1 MTLFKTSKLSMAGFS
16 FPAMPLAAFLQ
27 SKYILLMPLYAIT
40 MGLDAKAIAGIF
52 FTTKMFDVVTDPIF
66 GVVSD
71 RYRTPWGRRRPWLVI
86 GTLILMVAIYM
97 LFIPTGKVGA
107 NYLFGWLI
115 VVYIG
120 WTLTTVSHTAWALEL
135 SPDYDQR
142 TQITGWLQVA
152 AMIGMMLVALT
163 PAVLEQLGTPTH
175 AEKVAAVG
183 WMLIVLLPVAVFTC
197 LRSLPEPEAPPP
209 AHIGFRRALAI
220 VAGNWALLRLLAAN
234 AAITAAYA
242 VVQALFVFFVTSTLL
257 LGERTGFILF
267 FLMVGG
273 MVFIPVWVKLA
284 QHFTKHATMQ
294 LAVLYGMAVPVLLFF
309 LPPER
314 LWLTALAFLFV
325 GAITS
330 AHELLPRT
338 MMADVCDQDQAES
351 GTERMGLYY
360 ALLQLS
366 SKLAAGFMASAIY
379 MGLSWLGFD
388 AKTGGQNSQAMIDDV
403 RYLIVFTPIAAY
415 VVVLL
420 LMWRYPIDRERQKE
434 LRRVIDERS
443 GNAS

>member
-1 MTLFKTSKLSMAGFS
+1 MTVFRTSKLRMAGFAL
-16 FPAMPLAAFLQ
+16 PGTPLAGFLQ

-40 MGLDAKAIAGIF
+40 MGLDTKAIAGIF

-66 GVVSD
+66 GIVSD
-71 RYRTPWGRRRPWLVI
+71 RYETPWGRRRPWLVI
-86 GTLILMVAIYM
+86 GTVILVLAIYM
-97 LFIPTGKVGA
+97 LFIPGEQVGSS
-107 NYLFGWLI
+107 YLFGWLI

-142 TQITGWLQVA
+142 TDITGWLQVA
-152 AMIGMMLVALT
+152 AMIGMMLAALT
-163 PAVLEQLGTPTH
+163 PAVMEQLGSPTH
-175 AEKVAAVG
+175 EEKVAAVG
-183 WMLIVLLPVAVFTC
+183 WMLIILLPIAVIIC
-197 LRSLPEPEAPPP
+197 LRSLPEPKTPPR
-209 AHIGFRRALAI
+209 AHIGIRRALAI

-242 VVQALFVFFVTSTLL
+242 VVQSLFVFYVTYTLL
-257 LGERTGFILF
+257 LGDRTGFTLF
-267 FLMVGG
+267 FLMLGG

-284 QHFTKHATMQ
+284 QRFTKHATMQ
-294 LAVLYGMAVPVLLFF
+294 IAVLYGMLAPALLLF
-309 LPPER
+309 LPPGQ

-338 MMADVCDQDQAES
+338 MMADVCDHDQAES

-360 ALLQLS
+360 SLLQLS
-366 SKLAAGFMASAIY
+366 SKLAAGLMASGIY
-379 MGLSWLGFD
+379 MALAWIGFD
-388 AKTGGQNSQAMIDDV
+388 PNTGAENSQEMIDNV

-415 VVVLL
+415 VLVLL
-420 LMWRYPIDRERQKE
+420 LMWKYPIDRERQKE
-434 LRRVIDERS
+434 LRRIIDAR
-443 GNAS
+443 GDA

>member
-1 MTLFKTSKLSMAGFS
+1 MTLFKTSKRSMTGFA

-66 GVVSD
+66 GIVSD
-71 RYRTPWGRRRPWLVI
+71 RYTTRWGRRRPWLVL
-86 GTLILMVAIYM
+86 GTLVLMLAIYM

-115 VVYIG
+115 IVYIG
-120 WTLTTVSHTAWALEL
+120 WTMTTVSHTAWALEL
-135 SPDYDQR
+135 SADYDQR
-142 TQITGWLQVA
+142 TQITGWLQVS
-152 AMIGMMLVALT
+152 AMIGMMLVALA
-163 PAVLEQLGTPTH
+163 PALLEQFGSPTH
-175 AEKVAAVG
+175 ADKVAAVG
-183 WMLIVLLPVAVFTC
+183 WMLIVLLPIAVFVC
-197 LRSLPEPEAPPP
+197 LRSLPEPTAPPP

-257 LGERTGFILF
+257 LGDRTGFVLF

-284 QHFTKHATMQ
+284 QHFSKHATMQ
-294 LAVLYGMAVPVLLFF
+294 LAVLYGMVVPALLFF
-309 LPPER
+309 LPPGH
-314 LWLTALAFLFV
+314 LWLTAGAFLFV

-338 MMADVCDQDQAES
+338 MMADVCDHDQAES
-351 GTERMGLYY
+351 GTEQMGLYY
-360 ALLQLS
+360 SLLQLS
-366 SKLAAGFMASAIY
+366 SKLAAGLMASAIY
-379 MGLSWLGFD
+379 MGLAWVGFD
-388 AKTGGQNSQAMIDDV
+388 AKVGGQNSQAMIDNV

-415 VVVLL
+415 VLVLL
-420 LMWRYPIDRERQKE
+420 LMWKYPINRERQKE
-434 LRRVIDERS
+434 LRRIIEARGD
-443 GNAS
+443 N

>member
-1 MTLFKTSKLSMAGFS
+1 MTLFKTSKLSMAGFA

-66 GVVSD
+66 GVISD
-71 RYRTPWGRRRPWLVI
+71 RYTTPWGRRRPWLVI
-86 GTLILMVAIYM
+86 GTLILMLAIYM

-107 NYLFGWLI
+107 NYLFGWLV

-135 SPDYDQR
+135 SSDYDQR
-142 TQITGWLQVA
+142 THITGWLQVA

-163 PAVLEQLGTPTH
+163 PAVLEQLGAPTH

-183 WMLIVLLPVAVFTC
+183 WMLIILLPIAVFVC
-197 LRSLPEPEAPPP
+197 LRSLAEPKTPPP
-209 AHIGFRRALAI
+209 AHVSLRRALAI
-220 VAGNWALLRLLAAN
+220 IAGNWALLRLLAAN

-242 VVQALFVFFVTSTLL
+242 VVQALFVFFVTYTLM
-257 LGERTGFILF
+257 LGDRTGFILF

-273 MVFIPVWVKLA
+273 TAFIPVWVKLSER
-284 QHFTKHATMQ
+284 FSKHRTMQ
-294 LAVLYGMAVPVLLFF
+294 LAVLYGMVAPALLFF
-309 LPPER
+309 LPPGQ
-314 LWLTALAFLFV
+314 LWLSALAFLFV

-338 MMADVCDQDQAES
+338 MMADVCDYDQAES

-360 ALLQLS
+360 SLLQLS
-366 SKLAAGFMASAIY
+366 SKLAAGLMASGIY
-379 MGLSWLGFD
+379 VGLSWLGFD
-388 AKTGGQNSQAMIDDV
+388 AKTGGQNTQAMIDDV
-403 RYLIVFTPIAAY
+403 RYLIVFTPMVAY
-415 VVVLL
+415 VLVLL
-420 LMWRYPIDRERQKE
+420 LMWKYPIDRNRQKE
-434 LRRVIDERS
+434 LRRIIDEHS
-443 GNAS
+443 VA

>member
-1 MTLFKTSKLSMAGFS
+1 MTLFKTSKLSMAGFA
-16 FPAMPLAAFLQ
+16 FPAMPLAGFLQ
-27 SKYILLMPLYAIT
+27 SKYILLMPLYAIS

-66 GVVSD
+66 GIVSD
-71 RYRTPWGRRRPWLVI
+71 RYRTPWGRRRPWLVV
-86 GTLILMVAIYM
+86 GTLILMLAIYM
-97 LFIPTGKVGA
+97 LFVPTGQVGSG
-107 NYLFGWLI
+107 YLFGWLV
-115 VVYIG
+115 VVYVG
-120 WTLTTVSHTAWALEL
+120 WTLTTEL
-135 SPDYDQR
+135 STDYDQR
-142 TQITGWLQVA
+142 TDITGWLQVA

-163 PAVLEQLGTPTH
+163 PAILEQMGSPTH

-183 WMLIVLLPVAVFTC
+183 WMLIVLLPVAVFVC

-209 AHIGFRRALAI
+209 THIGFRRALVI

-242 VVQALFVFFVTSTLL
+242 VVQSLFVFFVTYTLM
-257 LGERTGFILF
+257 LGDRTGFTLF
-267 FLMVGG
+267 FLMIGG

-294 LAVLYGMAVPVLLFF
+294 LAVIYGMVVPALMFF
-309 LPPER
+309 LPPGQ

-330 AHELLPRT
+330 AHEMLPRT
-338 MMADVCDQDQAES
+338 MMADVCDHDQAES
-351 GTERMGLYY
+351 GSERMGLYY

-366 SKLAAGFMASAIY
+366 SKLAAGLMASGIY
-379 MGLSWLGFD
+379 MALSWIGFD
-388 AKTGGQNSQAMIDDV
+388 PDAGAENSQAMIDNV

-415 VVVLL
+415 LLVLL
-420 LMWRYPIDRERQKE
+420 LMWKYPIDRKRQKE
-434 LRRVIDERS
+434 LRRIIDERGS
-443 GNAS
+443 A

>member
-1 MTLFKTSKLSMAGFS
+1 MSLFKTSKLSMTGFA

-52 FTTKMFDVVTDPIF
+52 FTTKMFDVVTDPMF
-66 GVVSD
+66 GVFSD
-71 RYRTPWGRRRPWLVI
+71 RYSTRWGRRRPWLVV
-86 GTLILMVAIYM
+86 GTLILMLAIYM
-97 LFIPTGKVGA
+97 LFIPAGKVGA
-107 NYLFGWLI
+107 DYLFGWLI
-115 VVYIG
+115 IVYIG
-120 WTLTTVSHTAWALEL
+120 WTMTTVSHTAWALEL
-135 SPDYDQR
+135 SSDYDQR
-142 TQITGWLQVA
+142 TQITGWLQVS

-163 PAVLEQLGTPTH
+163 PALLEQFGSPTH

-183 WMLIVLLPVAVFTC
+183 WMLIILLPIAVFVC
-197 LRSLPEPEAPPP
+197 LRSLPEPKAPPP

-257 LGERTGFILF
+257 LGDRTGFILF

-284 QHFTKHATMQ
+284 QHFSKHATMQ
-294 LAVLYGMAVPVLLFF
+294 LAVLYGMFVPALLFF

-314 LWLTALAFLFV
+314 LWLTAFAFLFV

-338 MMADVCDQDQAES
+338 MMADVCDHDQAES

-360 ALLQLS
+360 SLLQLS
-366 SKLAAGFMASAIY
+366 SKLAAGLMASAIY
-379 MGLSWLGFD
+379 MGLAWIGFD
-388 AKTGGQNSQAMIDDV
+388 AKIGGENSQAMIDDV

-415 VVVLL
+415 VLVLL
-420 LMWRYPIDRERQKE
+420 LMWKYPISRERQKE
-434 LRRVIDERS
+434 LRRIIDEQ
-443 GNAS
+443 GNA

>member
-1 MTLFKTSKLSMAGFS
+1 MTLFKTSKRSMVGFS
-16 FPAMPLAAFLQ
+16 FPAMPLAGFLQ

-66 GVVSD
+66 GIVSD
-71 RYRTPWGRRRPWLVI
+71 RYKTPWGRRRPWLVL
-86 GTLILMVAIYM
+86 GTIILVVAIYM
-97 LFIPTGKVGA
+97 LFIPTGQVGSG
-107 NYLFGWLI
+107 YLFGWLI

-142 TQITGWLQVA
+142 TDITGWLQVA
-152 AMIGMMLVALT
+152 AMLGMMSVALT
-163 PAVLEQLGTPTH
+163 PALMEQFGSPTH
-175 AEKVAAVG
+175 ADKVAAVG
-183 WMLIVLLPVAVFTC
+183 WMLIILLPVAVFVC
-197 LRSLPEPEAPPP
+197 LRSLPEPTSPPP

-242 VVQALFVFFVTSTLL
+242 VVQSLFVFFVTYTLL
-257 LGERTGFILF
+257 LGDRTGFTLF
-267 FLMVGG
+267 FLMIGG

-294 LAVLYGMAVPVLLFF
+294 LAVLYGMVVPALMFF
-309 LPPER
+309 LPPGQ
-314 LWLTALAFLFV
+314 LWLAALAFLFV

-330 AHELLPRT
+330 AHEMLPRT
-338 MMADVCDQDQAES
+338 MMADVCDHDQAAS
-351 GTERMGLYY
+351 GSERMGLYY

-366 SKLAAGFMASAIY
+366 SKLAAGLMASGIY
-379 MGLSWLGFD
+379 MALSWIGFD
-388 AKTGGQNSQAMIDDV
+388 PDAGAENSQAMIDNV
-403 RYLIVFTPIAAY
+403 RYLIVFTPIGAY
-415 VVVLL
+415 LLVLL
-420 LMWRYPIDRERQKE
+420 LMWKYPIDRKRQKE
-434 LRRVIDERS
+434 LRRIIDERS
-443 GNAS
+443 GA